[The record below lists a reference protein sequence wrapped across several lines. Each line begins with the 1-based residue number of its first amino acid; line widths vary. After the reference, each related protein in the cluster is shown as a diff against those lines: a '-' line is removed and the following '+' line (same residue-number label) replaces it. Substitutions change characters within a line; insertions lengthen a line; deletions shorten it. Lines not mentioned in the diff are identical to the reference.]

1 MQAFTWGFVV
11 SGDPTM
17 RLQHPGGTGW
27 AGFFLLAVRGRRA
40 QYGSMDRCCAG
51 RECCPR
57 AQPWQSSEQWW
68 QKSHYLCAGTWE
80 VSHHRRVM
88 LPLLVMSQPAE
99 LPQKQGVVPFVL
111 KDKGCKLDVF
121 QLLVLWQ

>member
-1 MQAFTWGFVV
+1 
-11 SGDPTM
+11 
-17 RLQHPGGTGW
+17 
-27 AGFFLLAVRGRRA
+27 
-40 QYGSMDRCCAG
+40 
-51 RECCPR
+51 
-57 AQPWQSSEQWW
+57 
-68 QKSHYLCAGTWE
+68 
-80 VSHHRRVM
+80 M

>member
-1 MQAFTWGFVV
+1 MGAPHSTRV
-11 SGDPTM
+11 
-17 RLQHPGGTGW
+17 PGTSQISSSSLAATG
-27 AGFFLLAVRGRRA
+27 
-40 QYGSMDRCCAG
+40 
-51 RECCPR
+51 R